1 MAREDVKKQ
10 IAIAV
15 ALFSIVSVIL
25 VLIGGVSSVSY
36 THLDVYKRQAFSC
49 FLYLQSPPL

>member
-25 VLIGGVSSVSY
+25 VLIGGVSYFSKRHPGKRSAE
-36 THLDVYKRQAFSC
+36 VYEGDC
-49 FLYLQSPPL
+49 IPV